1 MFSNQR
7 VLVVGLAKSGIP
19 AVKALK
25 QQGAYV
31 ILHDAKPEE
40 NFTELLAALK
50 GLYDETCIGRKP
62 EQVEKLDCMVV
73 SPGVPT
79 DLDFISQAR
88 EAGVRIIGELELGY
102 LLAKGHFYG
111 ITGTNGKTTTTALT
125 GEIFKAAS
133 KHTHVVGNIGLPVVE
148 MAPQS
153 DENTCFITEISS
165 FQLESIQSFKCDIA
179 AVLNLTPD
187 HLNRHKTMENYID
200 AKCRIFENHD
210 DSGLIVLNYDNELTR
225 RLAERPHSGQVVFF
239 SRTEQPE
246 NGVFVKNNEIVVQDY
261 RNGLLVPIMKVADI
275 FIPGTHNLENVLAA
289 VAICYYAGI
298 APAVI
303 SQAVIDFK
311 GIAHRV
317 EFVKIINDVTFFNDS
332 KGTNPDSSIK
342 AVEAMK
348 QPTYLIA
355 GGMDKGS
362 TFDELIESFGT
373 TVKHMVVFGETADL
387 LKTTAEKHGFAQVS
401 IVKDLEEAVKLC
413 YQMAK
418 PHETV
423 LLSPACA
430 SWDMYPSFE
439 VRGDHFKACVMALES

>member
-1 MFSNQR
+1 MFSGQR

-25 QQGAYV
+25 SQGAYV
-31 ILHDAKPEE
+31 ILHDAKPIEQ
-40 NFTELLAALK
+40 FTELLEQLA
-50 GLYDETCIGRKP
+50 GLYDETSIGHLP
-62 EQVEKLDCMVV
+62 ENTGTLDCIVL

-79 DLDFISQAR
+79 DLPFTQEAR
-88 EAGVRIIGELELGY
+88 NAGVRIIGELELGY

-125 GEIFKAAS
+125 GEIFKAG
-133 KHTHVVGNIGLPVVE
+133 KKETYVVGNIGLPVVQVAAE
-148 MAPQS
+148 SSEDA
-153 DENTCFITEISS
+153 CFITEVSS
-165 FQLESIQSFKCDIA
+165 FQLETIEQFKCDIA
-179 AVLNLTPD
+179 AILNLTPD

-200 AKCRIFENHD
+200 AKCRIFENND
-210 DSGLIVLNYDNELTR
+210 ANSILILNYDNPLTR
-225 RLAERPHSGQVVFF
+225 EISKREFKGQVIGF
-239 SRTEQPE
+239 SRLEKLDK
-246 NGVFVKNNEIVVQDY
+246 GVYVDAGKIVVHDFRIDQ
-261 RNGLLVPIMKVADI
+261 VVTIMNVEDI
-275 FIPGTHNLENVLAA
+275 FIPGSHNLENVLAA
-289 VAICYYAGI
+289 VAISYYAGI
-298 APAVI
+298 STEIIAQSIKA
-303 SQAVIDFK
+303 FK
-311 GIAHRV
+311 GIEHRV
-317 EFVKIINDVTFFNDS
+317 EFVKILNGVTYFNDS

-362 TFDELIESFGT
+362 TFDELIDVFGT

-387 LKTTAEKHGFAQVS
+387 LMKTAHAHNFLAVTRVNN
-401 IVKDLEEAVKLC
+401 LEEAVNLC

-418 PHETV
+418 SGETV

-439 VRGDHFKACVMALES
+439 VRGDHFKACVNALE

>member
-7 VLVVGLAKSGIP
+7 FLVVGLAKSGIP

-31 ILHDAKPEE
+31 ILHDAKPES
-40 NFTELLAALK
+40 NFTELLAELE
-50 GLYDETCIGRKP
+50 GLYDETCIGKKP
-62 EQVEKLDCMVV
+62 QNVEQLDGMVL

-79 DLDFISQAR
+79 DLDFIEAAR
-88 EAGVRIIGELELGY
+88 NAGVRIIGELELGY

-125 GEIFKAAS
+125 GEIFKLGQ
-133 KHTHVVGNIGLPVVE
+133 KQTHVVGNIGLPVVE

-179 AVLNLTPD
+179 AILNITPD

-200 AKCRIFENHD
+200 AKCKVFENHD
-210 DSGLIVLNYDNELTR
+210 DSGLIVLNYDNEPTR
-225 RLAERPHSGQVVFF
+225 ALAERPHRGRVIFF
-239 SRTEQPE
+239 SKSEQPSG
-246 NGVFVKNNEIVVQDY
+246 GVFVKNGEIIVEDF
-261 RNGLLVPIMKVADI
+261 RNSQLVPIMKVADI

-289 VAICYYAGI
+289 VAISYYGGI
-298 APAVI
+298 SPAVI
-303 SQAVIDFK
+303 AQAVKDFK
-311 GIAHRV
+311 GIEHRV
-317 EFVKIINDVTFFNDS
+317 EYVTTLNGVTFFNDS

-342 AVEAMK
+342 AIEAMK

-362 TFDELIESFGT
+362 SFDELISYFGT
-373 TVKHMVVFGETADL
+373 TVKHMVVFGETAPL
-387 LKTTAEKHGFAQVS
+387 LIETAKKHGFNQVS
-401 IVKDLEEAVKLC
+401 QVKDLEEAVKLC
-413 YQMAK
+413 YKMAGEN
-418 PHETV
+418 ETV

-439 VRGDHFKACVMALES
+439 VRGDHFKACVAALES